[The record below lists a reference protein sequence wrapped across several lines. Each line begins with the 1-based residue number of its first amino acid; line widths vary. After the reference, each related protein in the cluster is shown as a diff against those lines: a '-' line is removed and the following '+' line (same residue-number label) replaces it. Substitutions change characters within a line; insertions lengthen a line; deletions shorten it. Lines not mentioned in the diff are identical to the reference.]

1 MLGFLTFDPVRIL
14 WLRTYHDLVLKQR
27 ACAARHDGMSG
38 LIMHGMI
45 SWATPRDKRPC
56 MIDADHMPTPHAKD
70 SFMRVDFMP
79 RTSSQHVAHTE
90 SGSLRGT

>member
-1 MLGFLTFDPVRIL
+1 MI
-14 WLRTYHDLVLKQR
+14 W
-27 ACAARHDGMSG
+27 CSSSAARHDGMSG

-45 SWATPRDKRPC
+45 SWATPRDRRPC

-79 RTSSQHVAHTE
+79 RTSSQHVARTE
-90 SGSLRGT
+90 SRSLRAH